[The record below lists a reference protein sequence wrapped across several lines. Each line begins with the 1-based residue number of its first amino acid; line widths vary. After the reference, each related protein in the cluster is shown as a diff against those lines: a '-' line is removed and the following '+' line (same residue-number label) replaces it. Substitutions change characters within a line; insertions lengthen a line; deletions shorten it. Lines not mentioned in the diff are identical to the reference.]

1 VLLSIKFGGQK
12 GDLRKRSDCNHV
24 SAAFKATPTN
34 VPVEAGR
41 TGCAPPNPDRPLNPR
56 GVKIPVLVS
65 NPTRRS
71 FWMIAKLS
79 SIVIMN
85 LIANLPF
92 LYHNLE
98 TAGDLH

>member
-1 VLLSIKFGGQK
+1 MRAAQSG
-12 GDLRKRSDCNHV
+12 
-24 SAAFKATPTN
+24 SAAEPTGG
-34 VPVEAGR
+34 E
-41 TGCAPPNPDRPLNPR
+41 DPR
-56 GVKIPVLVS
+56 FGS

>member
-1 VLLSIKFGGQK
+1 MSFSKTDWNADSRRAIGDDLGVGLRSLTPGETVFDSI
-12 GDLRKRSDCNHV
+12 
-24 SAAFKATPTN
+24 
-34 VPVEAGR
+34 
-41 TGCAPPNPDRPLNPR
+41 
-56 GVKIPVLVS
+56 I
-65 NPTRRS
+65 
-71 FWMIAKLS
+71 S

>member
-1 VLLSIKFGGQK
+1 
-12 GDLRKRSDCNHV
+12 
-24 SAAFKATPTN
+24 
-34 VPVEAGR
+34 
-41 TGCAPPNPDRPLNPR
+41 
-56 GVKIPVLVS
+56 
-65 NPTRRS
+65 
-71 FWMIAKLS
+71 MIAKLS